1 VFTGAPAKFPHN
13 QRAYY
18 SWNNGKFETLIEH
31 GAVGA
36 LLIESPADAKR
47 TPWERSVAMSWTP
60 QMRWVDD
67 DGTPHDAYE
76 QLKLRFRFKQSAAA
90 RLFEGAGHDFDTIL
104 AAAESGEVQ
113 GFELPGLF
121 TLSATTGLRR
131 TESMN
136 VVGALAGSDPQLKQ
150 EFIVVTAHLDHL
162 GRGAAVA
169 GDSIYNGAHDNA
181 LGIGIL
187 LEMARALNASGAR
200 PRRTIVFAALTAEEK
215 GLIGSDYLAS
225 HPPYPIANLVAN
237 LNIDMPMLLSPTTDL
252 IARGEQHTTL
262 GAVARTAAAAQGYR
276 LSPDPTPEQVSFIRS
291 DQFSFIKFGI
301 PALVIGGGYKGRD
314 KNVDVEALRA
324 DYLKNHYHQPS
335 DQTNLPMDF
344 AAAADLAK
352 VNLRVV
358 LDVANA
364 PNAPAWK
371 PKDFFSDKF
380 PRAR

>member
-1 VFTGAPAKFPHN
+1 
-13 QRAYY
+13 
-18 SWNNGKFETLIEH
+18 
-31 GAVGA
+31 
-36 LLIESPADAKR
+36 
-47 TPWERSVAMSWTP
+47 
-60 QMRWVDD
+60 
-67 DGTPHDAYE
+67 
-76 QLKLRFRFKQSAAA
+76 
-90 RLFEGAGHDFDTIL
+90 LFEGAGHDFDAIL
-104 AAAESGEVQ
+104 AAAENGDVQ
-113 GFELPGLF
+113 GFDLPGLF

-169 GDSIYNGAHDNA
+169 GDSVYNGAHDNA

-215 GLIGSDYLAS
+215 GLIGSDYLAA

-237 LNIDMPMLLSPTTDL
+237 LNIDMPMLLAPTTDL
-252 IARGEQHTTL
+252 IARGEQHTSL
-262 GAVARTAAAAQGYR
+262 GVVVRNAASAQGYR

-301 PALVIGGGYKGRD
+301 PAIVIGGGYKSRD
-314 KNVDVEALRA
+314 KSVDVEALRA

-344 AAAADLAK
+344 AGAADLAK
-352 VNLRVV
+352 INLRIV

-364 PNAPAWK
+364 TTAPSWK
-371 PKDFFSDKF
+371 PKDFFSEKF